1 MQKLCTVLV
10 AGVFLLAAG
19 SQAFAG
25 DGGKG
30 KKKMDVKATLK
41 KLDTNNDGKLSKDEF
56 SKFHFGKKEVEGKRK
71 KLDHLFGTLDK
82 NNDGFLSM
90 EEFEK
95 VTEHRKKK

>member
-1 MQKLCTVLV
+1 MQKFCAVLM

-19 SQAFAG
+19 SQAPGG

-30 KKKMDVKATLK
+30 KKRMDLKATFK

-56 SKFHFGKKEVEGKRK
+56 HKFQVGKKEDGKTKRLD
-71 KLDHLFGTLDK
+71 KLFDTLDK
-82 NNDGFLSM
+82 NNDGYLSM

-95 VTEHRKKK
+95 VKEHRKKK